1 MFNLGRHDAKFVDPE
16 FFVDPLDERF
26 TGIEQDLIITPLL
39 VGATLLAGATAYSG
53 YASSQAAER
62 QAEAAR
68 QQAQAQREAALAQ
81 VRQMQSDAEQR
92 SREFQSS
99 IEQSRARTAQA
110 AEAARM
116 AQESAMRQI
125 AQQKTSSALA
135 IQQQQ
140 LQSAMQ
146 RQVSAAP
153 VGSKVRRRIGTPQA
167 LRTSLEIQSPLA
179 GSASGLGIASD
190 TTTGTGGLNV

>member
-16 FFVDPLDERF
+16 FYVDPLDEQYN
-26 TGIEQDLIITPLL
+26 GVNNQILPLIGAAL
-39 VGATLLAGATAYSG
+39 VAGATAYSG
-53 YASSQAAER
+53 YKASQAAER

-92 SREFQSS
+92 SREFQAS
-99 IEQSRARTAQA
+99 IEQSRAQTAQA
-110 AEAARM
+110 QQAAQM

-125 AQQKTSSALA
+125 AQQKTASALS

-146 RQVSAAP
+146 RQALAAP
-153 VGSKVRRRIGTPQA
+153 VGSKVRRRVGTPQA

-179 GSASGLGIASD
+179 GSAGGLGIASD